1 VKRILFAL
9 WLTGSSAAYA
19 QQAPDSPAPATTVE
33 YYSEDGEKLPSAQN
47 AHHRVETIRRDSLG
61 GIVREFYPSGS
72 LLGVLFFADLKKRQ
86 LHGTSTTWYEDG
98 KPHTRDDYVAG
109 KRHGELL
116 VYYPDGKL
124 RRRDQFVEGRRT
136 AGECFDADGQPV
148 AYFEYEQ
155 FPVYPGGPDAMLR
168 FIARN
173 VRYPAAALRN
183 KVRGQVRIGF
193 VLNTQG
199 ELENIRVIQS
209 LSPETDAEAL
219 RVVRQLRS
227 FQPGQRDGQ
236 PMRVSYTVPIV
247 FSVR

>member
-1 VKRILFAL
+1 MKRILFAL

-19 QQAPDSPAPATTVE
+19 QQAPAGPAPATTVE

-86 LHGTSTTWYEDG
+86 LHGTCTTWYENG
-98 KPHTRDDYVAG
+98 KPHTREDYVAG

-155 FPVYPGGPDAMLR
+155 LPVYRGGQDALLS
-168 FIARN
+168 FIAHN
-173 VRYPAAALRN
+173 VRYPGTALRN
-183 KVRGQVRIGF
+183 KVQGKVQVGF
-193 VLNTQG
+193 VLSAKG
-199 ELENIRVIQS
+199 EIENVRVIQS
-209 LSPETDAEAL
+209 LSPETDAEAM

-227 FQPGQRDGQ
+227 FQPGRKDGQ
-236 PMRVSYTVPIV
+236 PVRVSYTVPIN
-247 FSVR
+247 FALK